1 MTKDEIEKL
10 LRHGAYDIFN
20 EEKTGSSEKESND
33 FIEQDIDSI
42 LERRTKTV
50 IHENTGSK
58 SNAAGGTFSKAS
70 FKSMNAGTNETGD
83 VDVDDPDFWKKVVGE
98 AKAEKLNDLLGKK
111 RKRAKTNYN
120 ERDYERQIEA
130 HLGDGVFM
138 TSDEEA
144 EDSDDAASD
153 SSDGQES
160 SSIDYDHEFN
170 FSPNY
175 KLQDETLEII
185 KEAKKKNAQKKERTR
200 WGGNKRTEWVKS
212 DVEVIIKF
220 LYCYGYGNLPW
231 QDLLEKVEP
240 ELSKPYGQ
248 FEVCFVHL
256 ICVTPTVVCFNI

>member
-111 RKRAKTNYN
+111 RKQAKTNYN

-138 TSDEEA
+138 TSDVTHPSKSCGNPIQIGHPSGRCNSLCEVLN
-144 EDSDDAASD
+144 SKAS
-153 SSDGQES
+153 
-160 SSIDYDHEFN
+160 F
-170 FSPNY
+170 PNW
-175 KLQDETLEII
+175 T
-185 KEAKKKNAQKKERTR
+185 
-200 WGGNKRTEWVKS
+200 
-212 DVEVIIKF
+212 
-220 LYCYGYGNLPW
+220 
-231 QDLLEKVEP
+231 
-240 ELSKPYGQ
+240 
-248 FEVCFVHL
+248 
-256 ICVTPTVVCFNI
+256 